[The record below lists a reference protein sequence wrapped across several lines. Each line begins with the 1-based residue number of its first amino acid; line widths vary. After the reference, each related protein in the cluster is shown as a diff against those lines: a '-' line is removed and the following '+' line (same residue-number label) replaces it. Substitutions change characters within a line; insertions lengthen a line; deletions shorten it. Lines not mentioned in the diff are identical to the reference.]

1 MVRFLI
7 LRHGVSVGNE
17 KGVFSGQVDVP
28 LSKTGL
34 RQAEDAADY
43 ILKNYKV
50 DAIYSS
56 DLSRAVSTVSPVSER
71 LGIPI
76 IKEKAFREV
85 DTGVWCDVPVDK
97 VKADYPKEYD
107 AYASWDEYAPLGG
120 AENFFEVKMRA
131 KKALEEL
138 AKKHDGQTVLIGA
151 HGGIVI
157 SLGAHYLGLSYK
169 EFRLSKK
176 VTNASLT
183 VIEFDGAQGKVVEL
197 ARCDYLK
204 DYRQISEV

>member
-7 LRHGVSVGNE
+7 LRHGISVGNE

-28 LSKTGL
+28 LSDVGRK
-34 RQAEDAADY
+34 QAQDACDY
-43 ILKNYKV
+43 VLKNYKV
-50 DAIYSS
+50 DAIYAS
-56 DLSRAVSTVSPVSER
+56 DLSRAISTVTPASVQ

-76 IKEKAFREV
+76 NTKTAFREI
-85 DTGVWCDVPVDK
+85 DTGVWCDVRVDT
-97 VKADYPKEYD
+97 VKATYPKEYE

-120 AENFFEVKMRA
+120 KESFHDVRERA
-131 KKALEEL
+131 RVALEEL
-138 AKKHDGQTVLIGA
+138 AKKHDGQTVLIGT

-157 SLGAHYLGLSYK
+157 TLGAFYLGISYK
-169 EFRLSKK
+169 EFRLTKK

-183 VIEFDGAQGKVVEL
+183 VIEFENGVGKVVEL

-204 DYRQISEV
+204 DYKSAAEV

>member
-34 RQAEDAADY
+34 RQAQDAADY

-50 DAIYSS
+50 DAVYSS

-71 LGIPI
+71 LGLPI
-76 IKEKAFREV
+76 VKEKAFREI
-85 DTGVWCDVPVDK
+85 DTGVWCDVSVEK
-97 VKADYPKEYD
+97 VKVDYQKEYD
-107 AYASWDEYAPLGG
+107 AYASWDEFAPLGG
-120 AENFFEVKMRA
+120 AESFFDLKLRA
-131 KKALEEL
+131 KNVLEEL

-157 SLGAHYLGLSYK
+157 TLSAHYLGISYK
-169 EFRLSKK
+169 EFRLTKK
-176 VTNASLT
+176 VANASLT
-183 VIEFDGAQGKVVEL
+183 VIEFDGGVGKVVEL

-204 DYRQISEV
+204 DYKQTQEV